1 MKAMILAAGK
11 GTRLGKITDNI
22 PKVLLEV
29 NGKSLLRLAVE
40 NCSAYGFEDIIINV
54 HHLADMVEDEIE
66 RLIRD
71 GFKITVSDERDML
84 LETGGG
90 LFRARDFF
98 DTNPFLL
105 YNADTITDLDLS
117 VLYRYHLK
125 MKGLATL
132 AVRNREGKRYLLI
145 DKEGLMK
152 GWCNKVTGE
161 RIIACEETEDLSEIA
176 FSGRHIIE
184 PEIFNYMSDGVYT
197 MTALYLH
204 LAESHKIF
212 TYREDGGYWITEGPP
227 EDVKKA
233 RKFFKK
239 KTRNPLSAIRN
250 PKSGIRN
257 F

>member
-1 MKAMILAAGK
+1 MKTMILAAGK
-11 GTRLGKITDNI
+11 GTRLGKMTDNI

-98 DTNPFLL
+98 DANPFLL

-117 VLYRYHLK
+117 VLYRHHLK

-132 AVRNREGKRYLLI
+132 AVRNREGKRYLLV

-212 TYREDGGYWITEGPP
+212 TYREDGGYWVTVGTRDDLEN
-227 EDVKKA
+227 A
-233 RKFFKK
+233 RKFFSK
-239 KTRNPLSAIRN
+239 
-250 PKSGIRN
+250 
-257 F
+257 

>member
-1 MKAMILAAGK
+1 MILAAGK
-11 GTRLGKITDNI
+11 GTRLGKMTDNI

-71 GFKITVSDERDML
+71 GFKITISDERDML

-98 DTNPFLL
+98 DANPFLL

-117 VLYRYHLK
+117 VLYRHHLK

-132 AVRNREGKRYLLI
+132 AVRNREGKRYLLV

-212 TYREDGGYWITEGPP
+212 TYREDGGYWVTVGTRDDLEN
-227 EDVKKA
+227 A
-233 RKFFKK
+233 RKFFSK
-239 KTRNPLSAIRN
+239 
-250 PKSGIRN
+250 
-257 F
+257 

>member
-22 PKVLLEV
+22 PKGLLEV

-90 LFRARDFF
+90 LFKARDFF

-105 YNADTITDLDLS
+105 YNAHTITDLDLS
-117 VLYRYHLK
+117 VLYRHHLK

-212 TYREDGGYWITEGPP
+212 TYREDGGYWITVGTP
-227 EDVKKA
+227 EDVENA
-233 RKFFKK
+233 REFFSK
-239 KTRNPLSAIRN
+239 
-250 PKSGIRN
+250 
-257 F
+257 